1 MTAREQVSNSREN
14 GRSFRP
20 IRLGPATARHITGR
34 CSVNYVLCK
43 IHHTMIP
50 SETFRSTFRHMNVFV
65 LLSLSFL
72 MMRSAQGHG
81 LGVFS
86 IDLGSEYLKM
96 ALVKVRVY
104 INLMEICINYY
115 EKRCVIREW
124 FDTKLL
130 YLM

>member
-1 MTAREQVSNSREN
+1 
-14 GRSFRP
+14 
-20 IRLGPATARHITGR
+20 
-34 CSVNYVLCK
+34 
-43 IHHTMIP
+43 
-50 SETFRSTFRHMNVFV
+50 
-65 LLSLSFL
+65 

-115 EKRCVIREW
+115 EKRCVIWEW